1 MNSPYG
7 LTLAENCLVCSL
19 RSDSF
24 FCALPRPALED
35 FERIKN
41 STSYP
46 AHATIFLEGQPARG
60 IFVLCQGRAKLSAAT
75 AKDGRT
81 LIVRIAKPGEVLG
94 LQATMMNE
102 PYELTVETMQ
112 PCQLNFVKREDF
124 LCFLKGHGDACLHA
138 AQHLGHDC
146 GHAYELIRSTGLSH
160 SVSERLARLLLESA
174 AHAQTSGGVL
184 RVKLPLTHEE
194 ISQLIGTSRETAS
207 RTLAEFKKNHVA
219 ELKGSTLMIHDKVAL
234 ERLVAS

>member
-7 LTLAENCLVCSL
+7 LALAENCLVCNL

-24 FCALPRPALED
+24 FCALPKPSLEA

-41 STSYP
+41 PSSYP
-46 AHATIFLEGQPARG
+46 AGAIIFVEGQPSRG
-60 IFVLCQGRAKLSAAT
+60 IFLLCQGRAKLSAN

-81 LIVRIAKPGEVLG
+81 LILRIAQPGEVLG
-94 LQATMMNE
+94 LRATVMNE

-112 PCQLNFVKREDF
+112 PCQLNYVKREDF
-124 LCFLKGHGDACLHA
+124 LRFLKEHGDACLHA

-146 GHAYELIRSTGLSH
+146 GHAYELIRSIGLSH
-160 SVSERLARLLLESA
+160 SASERLARLLLESA
-174 AHAQTSGGVL
+174 SDGQTSEGVV

-194 ISQLIGTSRETAS
+194 ISQLIGTSRETVTRAF
-207 RTLAEFKKNHVA
+207 AEFKKNRVA
-219 ELKGSTLMIHDKVAL
+219 ELKGSTLIIRDRAAL

>member
-7 LTLAENCLVCSL
+7 LALAENCIVCSL

-24 FCALPRPALED
+24 FCALPRPVLED

-60 IFVLCQGRAKLSAAT
+60 IFVLCQGRAKLSAT

-94 LQATMMNE
+94 LQATVMNE
-102 PYELTVETMQ
+102 PYELTVETMR

-124 LCFLKGHGDACLHA
+124 LRFLKEHGDACLHA

-146 GHAYELIRSTGLSH
+146 GHAYEMIRSIGLSH
-160 SVSERLARLLLESA
+160 SASERLARLLLEYA
-174 AHAQTSGGVL
+174 ADGQISGGVL
-184 RVKLPLTHEE
+184 RLKLPLTHEE
-194 ISQLIGTSRETAS
+194 ISQLIGTSRETVTRAF
-207 RTLAEFKKNHVA
+207 AEFKKSHVA
-219 ELKGSTLMIHDKVAL
+219 ELKGSTLIIRNKAAL
-234 ERLVAS
+234 ERLVGS

>member
-7 LTLAENCLVCSL
+7 LALAENCLVCSL

-41 STSYP
+41 PTSYP
-46 AHATIFLEGQPARG
+46 ADATIFLEGQPSRG
-60 IFVLCQGRAKLSAAT
+60 LFLLCQGRAKLSAT

-81 LIVRIAKPGEVLG
+81 LILRIAKPGEVLG
-94 LQATMMNE
+94 LQATIMNE

-124 LCFLKGHGDACLHA
+124 LRFLTEHGDACLRA

-146 GHAYELIRSTGLSH
+146 GHAYELIRTIGLSH
-160 SVSERLARLLLESA
+160 SASERLARLLLESA
-174 AHAQTSGGVL
+174 ADGQSSGGVL
-184 RVKLPLTHEE
+184 RVKLPLTHDE
-194 ISQLIGTSRETAS
+194 ISQLIGTSRETVS
-207 RTLAEFKKNHVA
+207 RTFAEFRKSHVA
-219 ELKGSTLMIHDKVAL
+219 ELKGSTLIIRDKAAL
-234 ERLVAS
+234 EKLVAS